1 MGNILFAITLGVL
14 SLNFFTISYRL
25 TGINRLMYNI
35 PISIFETSIPLVQ
48 DTTNYSF
55 YYDKE
60 VLETKLTSYFDKSIY
75 RYTDEY
81 SIDYYYYNQSDY
93 SICKT
98 STCDAIEITLEA
110 KINLL
115 TTYNKTARFYIHKN

>member
-115 TTYNKTARFYIHKN
+115 TTYSKTARFYIHKN